1 MTEPKSPLAEDLSQA
16 RHQQGLQPED
26 IHSQTNLSLGFIRHL
41 EAGEYESMTHD
52 TFTLGSIK
60 KYARAVGVDPEAA
73 AEQYAKERGELSTTK
88 NLRRR
93 HRQRSPIVTTSILWQ
108 LLLVVAGMVVIAYI
122 AYQVIVATGDPSLN
136 IVFPNQNQTVYTDT
150 VELYGTTEADNNIRV
165 DGQPVTVGE
174 DGSFRYQ
181 LNVSQG
187 PHSVT
192 VEAENNLGNT
202 TSISRTFTVADEPL
216 D

>member
-1 MTEPKSPLAEDLSQA
+1 MTEPKSQLAEDLNQA
-16 RHQQGLQPED
+16 RREQGLQPED
-26 IHSQTNLSLGFIRHL
+26 IHYQTNLSLEFIRQL

-60 KYARAVGVDPEAA
+60 KYARAVGVDPEVAA
-73 AEQYAKERGELSTTK
+73 GQYAQERGELSATK

-108 LLLVVAGMVVIAYI
+108 LLLVSAGLVVIAYI
-122 AYQVIVATGDPSLN
+122 VYQVIVATGDPSLN
-136 IVFPNQNQTVYTDT
+136 IVYPNQNQIVYTDT
-150 VELYGTTEADNNIRV
+150 VELYGATEPDNNIRV

-174 DGSFRYQ
+174 DGSFRYE
-181 LNVSQG
+181 LNVSEG
-187 PHSVT
+187 SHTVT

-202 TSISRTFTVADEPL
+202 TSISRTFVVADEPL